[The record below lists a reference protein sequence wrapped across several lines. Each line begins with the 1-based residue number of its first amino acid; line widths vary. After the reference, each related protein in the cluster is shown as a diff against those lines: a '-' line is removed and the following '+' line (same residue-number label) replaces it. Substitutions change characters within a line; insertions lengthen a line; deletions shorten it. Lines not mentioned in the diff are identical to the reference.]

1 MNEPYESLV
10 ESERLL
16 ASADDGRCPSAASQY
31 LIADSTDTAH
41 RR

>member
-16 ASADDGRCPSAASQY
+16 AAAGDVPGNGHAAAVAALLS
-31 LIADSTDTAH
+31 S
-41 RR
+41 